1 MMKKIIEKISTNI
14 PISFI
19 KTGFCQNCK
28 IFLIIGIQETLM
40 LVKEIFKPFST
51 IYQIETLKDNE
62 YNLEIKF

>member
-1 MMKKIIEKISTNI
+1 MKKIIEKNSLNI
-14 PISFI
+14 LISFI

-28 IFLIIGIQETLM
+28 IFQIIGTQETLM